1 MTRPV
6 RVSIVEDHAVLA
18 DALRVSLEQNGFEVV
33 NIPVAQARNGPRE
46 LLLSVVKTG
55 PRVVLLD
62 LGLGPIGDGAALIH
76 PLTVSGQRVV
86 VLTATQDRVRWG
98 ECLAKG
104 ALTVVPKL
112 APLDAMVDAIRRADQ
127 GLVVLPPHERE
138 VLIRLWQVHRTDADE
153 RRRWLA
159 RLTPREAD
167 VLDQLAHGKRV
178 REVAE
183 NAFVTEATV
192 RTQVKSILAKL
203 GVSSQL
209 AAVAMVHDV
218 GWTASNDG
226 FPASGQAEPSG
237 GDNTGSDAQRHNH
250 WRIARE

>member
-18 DALRVSLEQNGFEVV
+18 DALRMSLEQNGFKVV
-33 NIPVAQARNGPRE
+33 NVPVAQARNGPRE
-46 LLLSVVKTG
+46 LLLSVIKTN
-55 PRVVLLD
+55 PRVVLVD
-62 LGLGPIGDGAALIH
+62 LGLGPVGDGAALIH
-76 PLTVSGQRVV
+76 PLTVAGQRVV
-86 VLTATQDRVRWG
+86 VLTASQDRVRWG

-112 APLDAMVDAIRRADQ
+112 SPLEVMVDAIRRADQ
-127 GLVVLPPHERE
+127 GLTVLPPHERE
-138 VLIRLWQVHRTDADE
+138 VLVRLWQANRTDVDE
-153 RRRWLA
+153 RRNWLA

-167 VLDQLAHGKRV
+167 VLEQLAHGKRV
-178 REVAE
+178 REVAA

-203 GVSSQL
+203 GVNSQL

-218 GWTASNDG
+218 GWTSSHNGSPHSA
-226 FPASGQAEPSG
+226 AEPSVEQG
-237 GDNTGSDAQRHNH
+237 WSPHQ
-250 WRIARE
+250 